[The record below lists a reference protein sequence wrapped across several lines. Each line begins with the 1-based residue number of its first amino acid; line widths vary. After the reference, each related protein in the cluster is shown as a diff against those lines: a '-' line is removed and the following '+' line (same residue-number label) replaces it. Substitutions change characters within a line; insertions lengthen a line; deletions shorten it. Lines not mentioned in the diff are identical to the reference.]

1 MDLTTVSAFFDQSVP
16 LGVVFIVVYL
26 IRMGRDLKHINEKLD
41 NHITDTNKKIDDL
54 RQDVKENF
62 KETQTLK
69 QGQIELKSDMKEIK
83 VLLNKQSGT
92 NQAKD

>member
-1 MDLTTVSAFFDQSVP
+1 MNLTTISAFFDQSVP
-16 LGVVFIVVYL
+16 IGVVFIVVYL

-41 NHITDTNKKIDDL
+41 NHITDTNKKIDEL

-69 QGQIELKSDMKEIK
+69 QGQTEIK
-83 VLLNKQSGT
+83 LLLNKQSGT